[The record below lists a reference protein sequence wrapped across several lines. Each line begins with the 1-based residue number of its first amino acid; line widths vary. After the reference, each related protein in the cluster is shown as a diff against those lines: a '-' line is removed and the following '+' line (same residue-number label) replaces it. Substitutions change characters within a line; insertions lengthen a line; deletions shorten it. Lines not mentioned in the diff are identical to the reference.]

1 MNKSRIKEEKLQFKP
16 FWVSRE
22 SLGAELTQQ
31 FDSLHSSCNVDIC
44 IIGGGITGVLAAFWL
59 SEMGIKVA
67 LIEKDLLGAGATG
80 RNTGFILTG
89 IVEHYNRAVKLFGKK
104 KAKRI
109 FEFTVWNHEL
119 IRELILSENIE
130 CGYKQQGSLLLAT
143 TAQEGKEL
151 IETFTLLTNDGFV
164 CEFFNKEECSVYLDN
179 DQFFGGLRF
188 PKDAGFDPIRF
199 IHGITKSLYKKNVSI
214 HERSK
219 VITIESIGTEGSL
232 KISTEKGKINC
243 TMALLCTNAY
253 TSKIADEW
261 TDFIVPVQGQVFV
274 TKPIQKSMFKEVIYA
289 NFGYEYWRQLP
300 DGRLMAGGFR
310 EHQKS
315 NPNPYSE
322 NVDDDLLQSLYHYM
336 TKLFPDVQKVTIS
349 HAWAGT
355 MGFSKDGIP
364 VLGSSSKNP
373 TQFVC
378 GGFTGHGLGFAAGI
392 SKIAGEL
399 MVEGSSADSDL
410 FHPKRFNS

>member
-164 CEFFNKEECSVYLDN
+164 CEFFNLSL
-179 DQFFGGLRF
+179 
-188 PKDAGFDPIRF
+188 
-199 IHGITKSLYKKNVSI
+199 IHI
-214 HERSK
+214 
-219 VITIESIGTEGSL
+219 
-232 KISTEKGKINC
+232 
-243 TMALLCTNAY
+243 
-253 TSKIADEW
+253 
-261 TDFIVPVQGQVFV
+261 
-274 TKPIQKSMFKEVIYA
+274 
-289 NFGYEYWRQLP
+289 
-300 DGRLMAGGFR
+300 
-310 EHQKS
+310 
-315 NPNPYSE
+315 
-322 NVDDDLLQSLYHYM
+322 
-336 TKLFPDVQKVTIS
+336 
-349 HAWAGT
+349 
-355 MGFSKDGIP
+355 
-364 VLGSSSKNP
+364 
-373 TQFVC
+373 
-378 GGFTGHGLGFAAGI
+378 
-392 SKIAGEL
+392 
-399 MVEGSSADSDL
+399 
-410 FHPKRFNS
+410 

>member
-1 MNKSRIKEEKLQFKP
+1 MKP
-16 FWVSRE
+16 YWNSRE
-22 SLGAELTQQ
+22 SLGMELVQQ
-31 FDSLHSSCNVDIC
+31 FDSLHTSTVVDLC
-44 IIGGGITGVLAAFWL
+44 IIGGGITGVLSAFWL

-89 IVEHYNRAVKLFGKK
+89 TVEHYNRAVKLYSKK

-109 FEFTVWNHEL
+109 FEFTVWNQKL
-119 IRELILSENIE
+119 IQDLILSEKIE
-130 CGYKQQGSLLLAT
+130 CGYSQDGSLLLAT
-143 TAQEGKEL
+143 TEQEGKEL
-151 IETFTLLTNDGFV
+151 IESFNLLTTDGFV
-164 CEFFNKEECSVYLDN
+164 CEFFNKKECSEYLDN

-188 PKDAGFDPIRF
+188 PKDAGFDPVRF
-199 IHGITKSLYKKNVSI
+199 IHGITKSINKKNVFI
-214 HERSK
+214 YEHSK

-243 TMALLCTNAY
+243 AMALLCTNAY

-261 TDFIVPVQGQVFV
+261 SDFIVPVQGQAFV
-274 TKPIQKSMFKEVIYA
+274 TNPVQKSMFKEVIYA

-300 DGRLMAGGFR
+300 DGRLMVGGFR

-315 NPNPYSE
+315 TQNPYSE

-336 TKLFPDVQKVTIS
+336 TKLFPDVQNVNIS

-399 MVEGSSADSDL
+399 MIEGYSENSDL